1 MATIRKTISQL
12 RVEVT
17 EDNQKA
23 ISVTVRFDDGTDNYI
38 INVPDM
44 FQRRLNTLFRDFMKS
59 IAQEEND
66 RVRDLFVDKNYMVRL
81 QGNGRNG

>member
-17 EDNQKA
+17 EDNQKQ

-44 FQRRLNTLFRDFMKS
+44 FQRRLNRLFSDFTKS